1 MSTTAADIITAA
13 FRKAGIETP
22 TTTQRTDALTTL
34 NNMVS
39 GWTPE
44 IIQVAVTRESLALTA
59 GTASYTIGPAGDLAT
74 VRPLR
79 LENAFLRDSES
90 LDSPLEIIAAKDY
103 NQVASKTIEARPSA
117 LYFIPSETAATIIF
131 DCEPDAAYTLYIESW
146 KPFTEFTALTT
157 AVSLPVEYKEALI
170 YNLAVCLA
178 EDWDRILPR
187 TVYERAKEI
196 KYLLSN
202 ATAASRPAPKARF
215 DFANRGGWMIE
226 TDTWR

>member
-90 LDSPLEIIAAKDY
+90 LDSPLEIVAAKDY
-103 NQVASKTIEARPSA
+103 NQVA
-117 LYFIPSETAATIIF
+117 
-131 DCEPDAAYTLYIESW
+131 
-146 KPFTEFTALTT
+146 
-157 AVSLPVEYKEALI
+157 
-170 YNLAVCLA
+170 
-178 EDWDRILPR
+178 DRKS
-187 TVYERAKEI
+187 VV
-196 KYLLSN
+196 
-202 ATAASRPAPKARF
+202 
-215 DFANRGGWMIE
+215 
-226 TDTWR
+226 